1 MKSAG
6 YSRTPLVKK
15 LGFKPGFKARVIN
28 APDYYDDLLEGL
40 PDEVEFINNIT
51 IPKDLIHLFVQKKT
65 DIIKSLYSLRNEL
78 KQNGMIWV
86 SWPKKSSGIASD
98 ITEDDIRKHAI
109 QNNLVDIKVCA
120 IDETWSGLKLVIPV
134 KKRSKL

>member
-1 MKSAG
+1 MKPAG
-6 YSRTPLVKK
+6 YSGTPLVKK

-98 ITEDDIRKHAI
+98 ITEDDIRINAI
-109 QNNLVDIKVCA
+109 QNDLVDIKVCA

-134 KKRSKL
+134 KSRSKS